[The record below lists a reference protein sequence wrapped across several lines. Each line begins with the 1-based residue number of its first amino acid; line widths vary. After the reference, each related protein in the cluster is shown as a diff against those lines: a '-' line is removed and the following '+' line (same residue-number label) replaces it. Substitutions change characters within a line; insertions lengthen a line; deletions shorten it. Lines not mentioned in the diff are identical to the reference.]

1 MIKNLAFVF
10 FAVVLGGCAT
20 TPEQLRFSSK
30 AVGCNDDPAL
40 CRVIVTAN
48 QVYALKS
55 ENMNAGSSGAIVM
68 KYDLAADPASGNAV
82 DRWISAT
89 DAAGDTAYDYTRAS
103 GPLGQGGPLGAFGP
117 LSWSG
122 YLSKRFHGTVAP
134 LVGAAYDNNW
144 CNVPNDQSDIG
155 CVYGSHGPLG
165 ETGALNPGSYYNTMY
180 HLQQDSFWR
189 GNHNHNLDSAGVWG
203 IQGPL
208 GPSGPF
214 GALGPLGPLGI
225 SLQLGM
231 TTTTD
236 GVYKVGSNIV
246 RKTRPIRYGQ
256 DATVWRTYNLYEMY
270 SKQYAQQ
277 MGTGCGGCEV
287 NDTSFAVDSS
297 FQDAASGGDN
307 YLFTSQHN
315 QFVLLNV
322 VPVNA
327 LNDYGLQL
335 YVSKDGGTTYTLLAT
350 SNSNVY
356 AAGGGLMDFI
366 VIRAKQGEMFRAN
379 VTLQHAGSFVPGY
392 YLFTT
397 GSGVGQST
405 SGTGVADADIWGSR
419 LQSNGTLRFNI
430 TGAHQQWV
438 PW

>member
-1 MIKNLAFVF
+1 MTKNLVF
-10 FAVVLGGCAT
+10 ALVAMGLSGCAT
-20 TPEQLRFSSK
+20 TSELEVSLNTI
-30 AVGCNDDPAL
+30 ACNDDPAL

-55 ENMNAGSSGAIVM
+55 DNTNPDSPDAVIM
-68 KYDLAADPASGNAV
+68 KYDLVDDPRSGNAV

-89 DAAGDTAYDYTRAS
+89 DAAGDSAYKYTRAS
-103 GPLGQGGPLGAFGP
+103 GPLGQTGPLGPFGP

-122 YLSKRFHGTVAP
+122 YLSKRFQGTVP
-134 LVGAAYDNNW
+134 SVDGVSYDNNW
-144 CNVPNDQSDIG
+144 CNVPNGQSDIG
-155 CVYGSHGPLG
+155 CVYGSQGPLG
-165 ETGALNPGSYYNTMY
+165 ETGALTPSLYYYTMY

-189 GNHNHNLDSAGVWG
+189 GNLNHNLDSSGVWG

-236 GVYKVGSNIV
+236 GVYKVGSSIV
-246 RKTRPIRYGQ
+246 RQTRPIRYGQ
-256 DATVWRTYNLYEMY
+256 DASVWRTYNLYEMY

-297 FQDAASGGDN
+297 FDDPAAGGDN
-307 YLFTSQHN
+307 YLFTSRHN

-335 YVSKDGGTTYTLLAT
+335 YVSNDGGATYTLLAT

-356 AAGGGLMDFI
+356 ADGGGLMDFI
-366 VIRAKQGEMFRAN
+366 VIRARQGEMFRAN
-379 VTLQHAGSFVPGY
+379 VTLQAGLAFYGY

-397 GSGVGQST
+397 GSGLGQAT
-405 SGTGVADADIWGSR
+405 EGAPVADADLWSSR
-419 LQSNGTLRFNI
+419 LQANGTRRFNI
-430 TGAHQQWV
+430 TGVHQRWV

>member
-1 MIKNLAFVF
+1 MIKNLVFVSI
-10 FAVVLGGCAT
+10 AMALSGCAT
-20 TPEQLRFSSK
+20 TSELEASLK
-30 AVGCNDDPAL
+30 TIVCDDDPAL
-40 CRVIVTAN
+40 CRMIVTAN

-55 ENMNAGSSGAIVM
+55 DNMNPDSPDAIIM
-68 KYDLAADPASGNAV
+68 KYDLVDDPRLGNAV

-89 DAAGDTAYDYTRAS
+89 DAAGESAYQYTRAS
-103 GPLGQGGPLGAFGP
+103 GPLGQAGALGAFGP

-122 YLSKRFHGTVAP
+122 FLSKRFRGTVP
-134 LVGAAYDNNW
+134 SLVGASYDNNW
-144 CNVPNDQSDIG
+144 CNVPSDQSDIG
-155 CVYGSHGPLG
+155 CVYGSQGPLG
-165 ETGALNPGSYYNTMY
+165 ETGALNPSSYYYTMY
-180 HLQQDSFWR
+180 HLQEDSFWR
-189 GNHNHNLDSAGVWG
+189 GNHNHNLDSTGVWG

-236 GVYKVGSNIV
+236 GVYKAGSTIV
-246 RKTRPIRYGQ
+246 RQTRPIRYGQ
-256 DATVWRTYNLYEMY
+256 DAAVWRTYNLYEMY

-287 NDTSFAVDSS
+287 NDTSFAVDAS
-297 FQDAASGGDN
+297 FNDPTTTGDS

-327 LNDYGLQL
+327 WNDYGLQL
-335 YVSKDGGTTYTLLAT
+335 YVSNDGGTTYTLLAT

-356 AAGGGLMDFI
+356 ADGGGLMDFI

-379 VTLQHAGSFVPGY
+379 VTLQAGLPFYGY

-397 GSGVGQST
+397 GSGVGQAT
-405 SGTGVADADIWGSR
+405 AGATAADADLWSSR
-419 LQSNGTLRFNI
+419 LQSNGTRRFNI
-430 TGAHQQWV
+430 FGAHQQWV